1 MILVIENNRK
11 GVSVAQWRVQSISM
25 SPYMHVFLHMHT
37 YAHMYMTYT
46 HACIYMLT
54 YRCSPSIQECAEGEG
69 SLGS

>member
-1 MILVIENNRK
+1 MILVIENNKK

-25 SPYMHVFLHMHT
+25 SPYMHVFLHT
-37 YAHMYMTYT
+37 YMMYT
-46 HACIYMLT
+46 HACIYMHT